1 MSDSQ
6 GDDKAWQTAVEW
18 IMRKHASP
26 LDAAAELKLLAWL
39 EEDPANRAAY
49 EEASHLW
56 LLTGMVPRTDEPE
69 LDD

>member
-26 LDAAAELKLLAWL
+26 LDATAESELLAWL
-39 EEDPANRAAY
+39 EEDPTNRAAY
-49 EEASHLW
+49 EEAAHLW
-56 LLTGMVPRTDEPE
+56 LLTGMVPRIDEPE
-69 LDD
+69 SDD